1 NRLHATDVT
10 SSSFRLA
17 WPQLL
22 SQETGYYSLEY
33 APRAEPARKRTL
45 QVSGAHTSLVLSDL
59 APETT
64 YEVALIPESNVHYF
78 PPQTTRVTTLAEE
91 ISPVQVL
98 ISESGPHSF
107 QVSWAPLLDSVAT
120 YQVLYGPLPGNSA
133 KVLEVDGRQNSTVLE
148 HLAPN
153 STYLV
158 TVTAIYRSGKEKSL
172 SAKACTQEGEPGD

>member
-1 NRLHATDVT
+1 MATVPLADVIRANRLHATDVT

-78 PPQTTRVTTLAEE
+78 PPQTTRVTTLA
-91 ISPVQVL
+91 
-98 ISESGPHSF
+98 GKMGMA
-107 QVSWAPLLDSVAT
+107 WA
-120 YQVLYGPLPGNSA
+120 QPLPGD
-133 KVLEVDGRQNSTVLE
+133 KEVIPVSCLGLGVE
-148 HLAPN
+148 M
-153 STYLV
+153 
-158 TVTAIYRSGKEKSL
+158 
-172 SAKACTQEGEPGD
+172 EGAGMT